1 MKKIALSLLLLTSLA
16 FGGDVC
22 TPAPA
27 KEPHLLPCEAP
38 RKLSVRSGIVSCYD
52 SSLGQSVWAASEMDP
67 KSSHS
72 FDRDTC
78 DWKIDKNVGSISPA
92 AYTGTGYAKGHLI
105 AFTDASCASSAA
117 DTCVTSNIV
126 PQPGAQNSGVWLQ
139 LEKHIRATAAKAPGK
154 KWLVMAGPRFPATMA
169 WVKPG
174 LAQPNG
180 IWKVLINTT
189 DGTGCGYVGAYL
201 KPYAVQVV
209 PVASLGIRGIKDG
222 DPSLCAVK

>member
-1 MKKIALSLLLLTSLA
+1 
-16 FGGDVC
+16 
-22 TPAPA
+22 
-27 KEPHLLPCEAP
+27 
-38 RKLSVRSGIVSCYD
+38 
-52 SSLGQSVWAASEMDP
+52 
-67 KSSHS
+67 
-72 FDRDTC
+72 
-78 DWKIDKNVGSISPA
+78 
-92 AYTGTGYAKGHLI
+92 
-105 AFTDASCASSAA
+105 
-117 DTCVTSNIV
+117 
-126 PQPGAQNSGVWLQ
+126 LQ
-139 LEKHIRATAAKAPGK
+139 LEKHIRATAAKAPSK
-154 KWLVMAGPRFPATMA
+154 KWLVMAGPRFPATIA